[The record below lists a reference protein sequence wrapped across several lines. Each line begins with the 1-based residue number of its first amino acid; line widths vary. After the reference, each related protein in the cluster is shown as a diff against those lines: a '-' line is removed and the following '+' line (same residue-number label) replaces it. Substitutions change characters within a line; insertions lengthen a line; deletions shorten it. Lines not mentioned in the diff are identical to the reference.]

1 MKNLFQEA
9 KTVGELKALLN
20 NLSDDTV
27 IFQSNPFGGTYRK
40 KISVLNIDESNE
52 HFESWHRHIKAL
64 QCIED
69 RIKGKNKNLKNIV
82 IFGS

>member
-9 KTVGELKALLN
+9 KTVGEIKALLN
-20 NLSDDTV
+20 NLSDDTI

-52 HFESWHRHIKAL
+52 HFESWHRHIKIL
-64 QCIED
+64 QSTED
-69 RIKGKNKNLKNIV
+69 KIKGTCNNLKRIV

>member
-9 KTVGELKALLN
+9 KTVGELRSLLN

-27 IFQSNPFGGTYRK
+27 IFQSNAFGGTYRK
-40 KISVLNIDESNE
+40 KISVLNIDESNK
-52 HFESWHRHIKAL
+52 HFEAWHRHIKTL
-64 QCIED
+64 QSIED
-69 RIKGKNKNLKNIV
+69 RIKGTNKNLKHIV

>member
-1 MKNLFQEA
+1 MKNLFLEA

-40 KISVLNIDESNE
+40 KISVLNIDESNK
-52 HFESWHRHIKAL
+52 HFESWHRHIKTL

-69 RIKGKNKNLKNIV
+69 KIKGTNKNLKNIV

>member
-9 KTVGELKALLN
+9 KTVGELKALLD

-27 IFQSNPFGGTYRK
+27 IFQSNPFGGNYRK

-52 HFESWHRHIKAL
+52 HFESWHKHIRIL
-64 QCIED
+64 QCTED
-69 RIKGKNKNLKNIV
+69 KIRGTYNNLENIV

>member
-1 MKNLFQEA
+1 MKNLFQEV

-27 IFQSNPFGGTYRK
+27 VFQSNPLGGTYRK
-40 KISVLNIDESNE
+40 KISVLNIDESNK
-52 HFESWHRHIKAL
+52 HFESWHNHIKTL

-69 RIKGKNKNLKNIV
+69 KIKGKNKNLKNIV